1 MEARSSSLRSCPH
14 EFGHFWNR
22 IFFYPD
28 SSGRGVS
35 LFDSLGDREGGGGV
49 VLSCPNKLLLGL

>member
-1 MEARSSSLRSCPH
+1 MEARPSSLRSCPH

-35 LFDSLGDREGGGGV
+35 LFDSLGDREGGGG
-49 VLSCPNKLLLGL
+49 G

>member
-1 MEARSSSLRSCPH
+1 MEARPSSLRSCPH

-35 LFDSLGDREGGGGV
+35 LFDSLGDREGGGV